1 MCHRINNQT
10 VSGVLYLIAATASTI
25 LCLFERL
32 REAVFMVK
40 ILGISKSGHLKH
52 HQNHQY
58 QRK

>member
-1 MCHRINNQT
+1 
-10 VSGVLYLIAATASTI
+10 LIAATASTI
-25 LCLFERL
+25 LCRFERL

-40 ILGISKSGHLKH
+40 ILAISKSGHLKH